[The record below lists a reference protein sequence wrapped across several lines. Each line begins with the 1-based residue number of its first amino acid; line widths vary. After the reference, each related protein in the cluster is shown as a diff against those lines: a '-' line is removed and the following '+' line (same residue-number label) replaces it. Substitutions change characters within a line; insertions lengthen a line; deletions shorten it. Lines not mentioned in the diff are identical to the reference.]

1 MCEQK
6 KGSSLE
12 KKKKTVNIPPTITK
26 TEKETGKENNL
37 KVAELYAS

>member
-1 MCEQK
+1 MCEQE
-6 KGSSLE
+6 KGSSVE
-12 KKKKTVNIPPTITK
+12 KKHPINTPPTITK

>member
-12 KKKKTVNIPPTITK
+12 KKKPVNIPPTITK